1 MEIKATDVKL
11 LREKTAAGMLD
22 CKNALVKAEGDFDKA
37 ERLLKEQGL
46 AAAVKKSGRV
56 TNQGKIFSKVLPGK
70 GILLELT
77 CETDFVARNSLFL
90 ELGDALVQMV
100 ADKGLTEKTSAMDLM
115 VKETIGKIK
124 ENMELRRLLVV
135 KVPADEV
142 LVDYVHENR
151 IAVMARFRVGSEKAK
166 DDPKVK
172 ATLFDCALHIAAFA
186 PLFFSKEKVPPA
198 FLKEQEEIFAKQVES
213 MDKPANVLA
222 GIVKG
227 KVNKLLS
234 EVCFLE
240 QPFVK
245 DDKRKVAKVLEDLG
259 KEAGAKIEAVDYLY
273 VKLGDDR
280 S

>member
-124 ENMELRRLLVV
+124 ENMELRRLLIV

-186 PLFFSKEKVPPA
+186 PLFYSKEKVPPA

-245 DDKRKVAKVLEDLG
+245 DDKRKVVKVLEDLG

>member
-22 CKNALVKAEGDFDKA
+22 CKNALVKAEGDFAKA

-46 AAAVKKSGRV
+46 AAAVKKSGRL

-90 ELGDALVQMV
+90 ELGNALVQMV
-100 ADKGLTEKTSAMDLM
+100 ADKGLTEKTDAMDLM
-115 VKETIGKIK
+115 VKETIGTIK
-124 ENMELRRLLVV
+124 ENMELRRLFIV

-222 GIVKG
+222 GIAKG

>member
-124 ENMELRRLLVV
+124 ENMELRRLLIV

-186 PLFFSKEKVPPA
+186 PLFYSKEKVPPA

-222 GIVKG
+222 GIAKG
-227 KVNKLLS
+227 KVNTLLS

>member
-22 CKNALVKAEGDFDKA
+22 CKNALVKAEGDFARA

-100 ADKGLTEKTSAMDLM
+100 ADKGLTEKTDAMDLM
-115 VKETIGKIK
+115 VKETIGTIK
-124 ENMELRRLLVV
+124 ENIELRRLLVV

-198 FLKEQEEIFAKQVES
+198 FLKEQEEIFAKQVEA

-245 DDKRKVAKVLEDLG
+245 DDKRKAAKVLEDLG
-259 KEAGAKIEAVDYLY
+259 KEAGAKIEAVEYLY
-273 VKLGDDR
+273 MKLGDDR

>member
-90 ELGDALVQMV
+90 ELGGALVQMV
-100 ADKGLTEKTSAMDLM
+100 ADKGLTEKTDAMDLM

-124 ENMELRRLLVV
+124 ENMELRRLLIV

-142 LVDYVHENR
+142 LVDYVH
-151 IAVMARFRVGSEKAK
+151 
-166 DDPKVK
+166 
-172 ATLFDCALHIAAFA
+172 
-186 PLFFSKEKVPPA
+186 
-198 FLKEQEEIFAKQVES
+198 
-213 MDKPANVLA
+213 
-222 GIVKG
+222 
-227 KVNKLLS
+227 
-234 EVCFLE
+234 
-240 QPFVK
+240 
-245 DDKRKVAKVLEDLG
+245 
-259 KEAGAKIEAVDYLY
+259 
-273 VKLGDDR
+273 
-280 S
+280 

>member
-22 CKNALVKAEGDFDKA
+22 CKNALVKAEGDFAKA

-46 AAAVKKSGRV
+46 AAAVKKSGRL

-124 ENMELRRLLVV
+124 ENMELRRLFIV

-222 GIVKG
+222 GIAKG